1 MIARPIQASVHRPG
15 SFPRGARAA
24 AKYISRGMT
33 RGMTRGMNRGIALAL
48 SLWLGVGASAAE
60 SDWPMVSMEP
70 DLRDAPS
77 LQRGAKYYVNYC
89 LGCHSLK
96 FQRYERTAVDL
107 GVPEE
112 LFLENLIFT
121 GQKIGGLMAT
131 SMPLEESKAWFGAA
145 PPDLT
150 MVARVRGVDWLY
162 NYLLTFYV
170 DEERPFGVNN
180 KVFPNVGMPNVL
192 MELQGTQTE
201 SACGPEPVDLL
212 EGENAVLKGFLALR
226 SEDSLTREGEIMRRV
241 RCDTLVVEA
250 GTGLLGEDE
259 FEQAVYDIVNFLY
272 YVGEPTRLERERLG
286 VYVLLFLGILFVF
299 AYLLN
304 REYWKDIH

>member
-1 MIARPIQASVHRPG
+1 MILPLARSPNRPG
-15 SFPRGARAA
+15 RFPRSAR
-24 AKYISRGMT
+24 GVTGCMV
-33 RGMTRGMNRGIALAL
+33 LAL
-48 SLWLGVGASAAE
+48 SFWLGAGAGAAE
-60 SDWPMVSMEP
+60 SDWPMRSMEP

-107 GVPEE
+107 GVPED

-131 SMPLEESKAWFGAA
+131 SMPLEEAKAWFGAA

-162 NYLLTFYV
+162 NYLLTFYI
-170 DEERPFGVNN
+170 DPDRPFGVNN

-192 MELQGTQTE
+192 MELQGRQE
-201 SACGPEPVDLL
+201 EAGCGLAPLDLMD
-212 EGENAVLKGFLALR
+212 GENSVLERFVARKSAGQEAR
-226 SEDSLTREGEIMRRV
+226 QREMRDRARCDSLE
-241 RCDTLVVEA
+241 VEA
-250 GTGLLGEDE
+250 GTGLFGEDE
-259 FEQAVYDIVNFLY
+259 FEQAVYDMVNFLY

-286 VYVLLFLGILFVF
+286 LYVLLFLGILFVF

>member
-1 MIARPIQASVHRPG
+1 MNLRTTGLRPKRIRQR
-15 SFPRGARAA
+15 RCA
-24 AKYISRGMT
+24 AKGV
-33 RGMTRGMNRGIALAL
+33 ALVL
-48 SLWLGVGASAAE
+48 SLWLGAGAGAAE
-60 SDWPMVSMEP
+60 SDWPMRSMQP
-70 DLRDAPS
+70 DLRDAAS
-77 LQRGAKYYVNYC
+77 LQRGVKYYVNYC

-96 FQRYERTAVDL
+96 FQRYERTATDL

-112 LFLENLIFT
+112 IFLEHLVFT

-131 SMPLEESKAWFGAA
+131 SMPDEESKAWFGAA

-162 NYLLTFYV
+162 NYLMTFYV
-170 DEERPFGVNN
+170 DEDRPFGVNN

-192 MELQGTQTE
+192 MEMQGRQTAE
-201 SACGPEPVDLL
+201 CTPEPADMLA
-212 EGENAVLKGFLALR
+212 GEVAVVGSLQ
-226 SEDSLTREGEIMRRV
+226 SLTSWNPDVRENEIRRRT
-241 RCDTLVVEA
+241 RCDELVVEA
-250 GTGLLGEDE
+250 GTGLLSEDE
-259 FEQAVYDIVNFLY
+259 FDQAVYDIVNFLY

-286 VYVLLFLGILFVF
+286 LYVLIFLGILFVF

>member
-1 MIARPIQASVHRPG
+1 MR
-15 SFPRGARAA
+15 
-24 AKYISRGMT
+24 
-33 RGMTRGMNRGIALAL
+33 
-48 SLWLGVGASAAE
+48 
-60 SDWPMVSMEP
+60 SMQP

-77 LQRGAKYYVNYC
+77 LQRGVKYYVNYC

-96 FQRYERTAVDL
+96 FQRYERTATDL

-112 LFLENLIFT
+112 LFMDNLIFT

-131 SMPLEESKAWFGAA
+131 SMPLEEAKAWFGAP

-162 NYLLTFYV
+162 NYLTTFYV
-170 DEERPFGVNN
+170 DEDRPFGVNN

-192 MELQGTQTE
+192 MELQGQQME
-201 SACGPEPVDLL
+201 SACGLEPANLL
-212 EGENAVLKGFLALR
+212 DGEKSVLDAFEALTGDDAQKRENEIR
-226 SEDSLTREGEIMRRV
+226 SRT
-241 RCDTLVVEA
+241 RCDDLVVKA
-250 GTGLLGEDE
+250 GTGRLSEEE
-259 FEQAVYDIVNFLY
+259 FDQAVYDIVNFLY
-272 YVGEPTRLERERLG
+272 YVGEPTRLEREHLG
-286 VYVLLFLGILFVF
+286 IYVLLFLGVLFVF

>member
-1 MIARPIQASVHRPG
+1 MNLRPIRL
-15 SFPRGARAA
+15 RL
-24 AKYISRGMT
+24 AKGV
-33 RGMTRGMNRGIALAL
+33 ALAL
-48 SLWLGVGASAAE
+48 SVWLGTAAGAAE
-60 SDWPMVSMEP
+60 SDWPMRSMAP

-96 FQRYERTAVDL
+96 FQRYQRTANDL
-107 GVPEE
+107 RVPED
-112 LFLENLIFT
+112 LFSDNLIFT
-121 GQKIGGLMAT
+121 EQKIGGLMAT
-131 SMPLEESKAWFGAA
+131 SMPFEESKAWFGAA

-162 NYLLTFYV
+162 SYLLTFYL
-170 DEERPFGVNN
+170 DESRPFGVNN

-192 MELQGTQTE
+192 MELQGTQKE
-201 SACGPEPVDLL
+201 GACTPEPVDLMD
-212 EGENAVLKGFLALR
+212 GEEAVLSGFEALTAEDAEAR
-226 SEDSLTREGEIMRRV
+226 SAEIQRRN

-250 GTGLLGEDE
+250 GTGVLNEEE

-286 VYVLLFLGILFVF
+286 IYVLLFLAFLFVF

>member
-1 MIARPIQASVHRPG
+1 MILRLARSVNRPG
-15 SFPRGARAA
+15 RFPRGVT
-24 AKYISRGMT
+24 GCMV
-33 RGMTRGMNRGIALAL
+33 LAL
-48 SLWLGVGASAAE
+48 SFWLGAGASAAE
-60 SDWPMVSMEP
+60 SDWPLRSMEP
-70 DLRDAPS
+70 DLHDAPS

-107 GVPEE
+107 GVPED

-131 SMPLEESKAWFGAA
+131 SMPLEEAKAWFGAP

-170 DEERPFGVNN
+170 DPDRPFGANN

-192 MELQGTQTE
+192 MELQGTQFQI
-201 SACGPEPVDLL
+201 CDPKPVDLL
-212 EGENAVLKGFLALR
+212 DGEFSVL
-226 SEDSLTREGEIMRRV
+226 SEVMWLKSADQETRAWELERRMRCDSLE
-241 RCDTLVVEA
+241 VEA
-250 GTGLLGEDE
+250 GTGLLGKDE
-259 FEQAVYDIVNFLY
+259 FEQAAYDIVNFLY

-286 VYVLLFLGILFVF
+286 LYVLLFLGILFVF